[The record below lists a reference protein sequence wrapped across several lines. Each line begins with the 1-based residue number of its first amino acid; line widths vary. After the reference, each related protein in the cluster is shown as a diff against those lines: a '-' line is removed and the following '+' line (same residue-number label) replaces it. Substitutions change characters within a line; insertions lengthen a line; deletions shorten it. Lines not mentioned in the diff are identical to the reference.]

1 LKSQSSFHFIS
12 SVVARR
18 GRNWI
23 SSKVECISLRRGVS
37 DVRWDLLPPVGHS
50 QQTGLRVQWV
60 CNGVIWTPSFYMLLT
75 LFHDGSEDTVSCAE
89 VAERGVL
96 RRTAA
101 APAGVRSCCFVQRPR
116 RHTTAREGA
125 VSGCCVRQCICAPRW
140 TAARPRGGRADGHR
154 RGACLHRALR
164 SSYLRSL
171 NCGLVCTGQTL
182 KQHFSS
188 TSPCSPQCER
198 PR

>member
-1 LKSQSSFHFIS
+1 VINWVGSGGLILTMTLEIQLFSLSPCPCNLRDG
-12 SVVARR
+12 RR
-18 GRNWI
+18 
-23 SSKVECISLRRGVS
+23 KCF
-37 DVRWDLLPPVGHS
+37 LLGCLWLIFSGAVPH
-50 QQTGLRVQWV
+50 
-60 CNGVIWTPSFYMLLT
+60 
-75 LFHDGSEDTVSCAE
+75 GSEDTVSCAE

-125 VSGCCVRQCICAPRW
+125 VSGCCVRQCFCAPRW